1 MVLCMTG
8 KKLDIREEKIQ
19 QKLPELACFRI
30 LLKVTCRYKRITRTW
45 AYARETCLAI
55 YMRVK
60 RVRSCVKRV
69 LCASETY
76 TRYTLHLTGTV
87 YSVCVY

>member
-1 MVLCMTG
+1 MVLCRTG
-8 KKLDIREEKIQ
+8 KELDIREENIR
-19 QKLPELACFRI
+19 QKLSELACFRI

-60 RVRSCVKRV
+60 RV

>member
-1 MVLCMTG
+1 MVLCRTG
-8 KKLDIREEKIQ
+8 KELDIREEKIQ
-19 QKLPELACFRI
+19 QKLSELACFHI
-30 LLKVTCRYKRITRTW
+30 LLKVTCRYKRTW

-55 YMRVK
+55 YMH
-60 RVRSCVKRV
+60 VKRV

>member
-1 MVLCMTG
+1 MVLCRTG
-8 KKLDIREEKIQ
+8 KELDIREETIR
-19 QKLPELACFRI
+19 QKLSELACFRI

-60 RVRSCVKRV
+60 RV

>member
-1 MVLCMTG
+1 MVLCRTG
-8 KKLDIREEKIQ
+8 KELDIREKKIQ
-19 QKLPELACFRI
+19 QKLSELACFRI
-30 LLKVTCRYKRITRTW
+30 LLRVTCRYKYITRTW

-60 RVRSCVKRV
+60 CV

-76 TRYTLHLTGTV
+76 THYTLHLMGTV

>member
-1 MVLCMTG
+1 ME
-8 KKLDIREEKIQ
+8 KKDIREEKIQ
-19 QKLPELACFRI
+19 QKLSEMVCFRI
-30 LLKVTCRYKRITRTW
+30 LLKATCRYKRITRTW
-45 AYARETCLAI
+45 ACARETCLAI

-60 RVRSCVKRV
+60 RVWSCVTRV